1 MSKMKSVKP
10 KSVNQK
16 RNIEILTPE
25 KQILEMQSL
34 FSNMVNEIV
43 NIKSAISILKNEN
56 REIKSAISNLGN
68 QISNSKSGK
77 PNLENEIPKIKS
89 LKCAL
94 CGNQYTDDGRPLN
107 LCNRCIQIVKTKK

>member
-1 MSKMKSVKP
+1 MKSVKP

-43 NIKSAISILKNEN
+43 NIKSAISNLKIEN
-56 REIKSAISNLGN
+56 REIKSQISNLGN
-68 QISNSKSGK
+68 QISNSKSQK
-77 PNLENEIPKIKS
+77 PNLENEIPKTKTVNCRMCS
-89 LKCAL
+89 
-94 CGNQYTDDGRPLN
+94 NPYHDDSRKLM
-107 LCNRCIQIVKTKK
+107 LCNICLELMQK